1 MGGLV
6 YGRNTEKELYNE
18 HSIGLYDV
26 QNARD
31 LGGYKTIDGRTVKT
45 GLLIRSGR
53 LSNASKEDIHI
64 LKDLYHLN
72 AVVDFRII
80 RERID
85 SPDVKIDG
93 VTYYTLPLVDDKSLM
108 VGGVHKRSANNQN
121 PLSYFIEVIKQG
133 HGKSDMYVKL
143 FKSERFQKGMTSFF
157 QILLNSDGEHS
168 ILWHCAAGKDRAGSA
183 AALTLLALGV
193 DIETVLTDFDLS
205 NIAYNEWIQKR
216 LTQVSRITRDPE
228 ILTVVRSLSG
238 VNVDYM
244 RNAIDSTILD
254 YGNIENYLEVCM
266 NVTKEDIV
274 KLKDMYLE

>member
-1 MGGLV
+1 MEE
-6 YGRNTEKELYNE
+6 TQKKELYNE

-26 QNARD
+26 QNTRD
-31 LGGYKTIDGRTVKT
+31 LGGYKTTDGRTVKT

-93 VTYYTLPLVDDKSLM
+93 VTYYTLPLVDDKSPM

-193 DIETVLTDFDLS
+193 DKETVLTDFDLS

-238 VNVDYM
+238 VNADYM
-244 RNAIDSTILD
+244 RNAIDATILD
-254 YGNIENYLEVCM
+254 YGSIENYLEVCM
-266 NVTKEDIV
+266 NVTKEDIA
-274 KLKDMYLE
+274 KLQDMYLE

>member
-1 MGGLV
+1 MEE
-6 YGRNTEKELYNE
+6 TQKKELYNE

-31 LGGYKTIDGRTVKT
+31 LGGYKTTDGRTVKT

-93 VTYYTLPLVDDKSLM
+93 VTYYTLPLVDDKSPM

-193 DIETVLTDFDLS
+193 DKETVLTDFDLS

-244 RNAIDSTILD
+244 RNAIDATILD
-254 YGNIENYLEVCM
+254 YGSIENYLEVCM
-266 NVTKEDIV
+266 NVTKEDIA
-274 KLKDMYLE
+274 KLQDMYLE

>member
-1 MGGLV
+1 MEE
-6 YGRNTEKELYNE
+6 TQKKELYNE

-93 VTYYTLPLVDDKSLM
+93 VTYYTLPLVDDKSPM

-121 PLSYFIEVIKQG
+121 PLSYFIDVIKQG

-157 QILLNSDGEHS
+157 QILLNSDSEHS

-193 DIETVLTDFDLS
+193 DKETVLTDFDLS

-244 RNAIDSTILD
+244 RNAIDATILD
-254 YGNIENYLEVCM
+254 YGSIENYLEVCM

>member
-1 MGGLV
+1 MEE
-6 YGRNTEKELYNE
+6 TQKKELYNE

-26 QNARD
+26 QNTRD
-31 LGGYKTIDGRTVKT
+31 LGGYKTTDGRTVKT

-64 LKDLYHLN
+64 LKELYHLN

-93 VTYYTLPLVDDKSLM
+93 VTYYTLPLVDDKSPM

-121 PLSYFIEVIKQG
+121 PLSYFIEVIKSG

-157 QILLNSDGEHS
+157 QILLNNDGEHS

-193 DIETVLTDFDLS
+193 DKDTVLTDFDLS

-238 VNVDYM
+238 VNADYM
-244 RNAIDSTILD
+244 RNAIDATILD
-254 YGNIENYLEVCM
+254 YGSIENYLEVCM
-266 NVTKEDIV
+266 NVTKEDIA
-274 KLKDMYLE
+274 KLQDMYLE

>member
-1 MGGLV
+1 MEE
-6 YGRNTEKELYNE
+6 TQKKELYNE

-31 LGGYKTIDGRTVKT
+31 LGGYKTTDGRTVKS

-93 VTYYTLPLVDDKSLM
+93 VTYYTLPLVDDKSPM

-157 QILLNSDGEHS
+157 QILLNNDGEHS

-193 DIETVLTDFDLS
+193 DKETVLTDFDLS

-244 RNAIDSTILD
+244 RNAIDATILD
-254 YGNIENYLEVCM
+254 YGSIENYLEVCM

>member
-1 MGGLV
+1 MV
-6 YGRNTEKELYNE
+6 VTQKIELFNE

-26 QNARD
+26 QNALD

-93 VTYYTLPLVDDKSLM
+93 VTYYTLPLVDDKSPM

-121 PLSYFIEVIKQG
+121 PLSYFIDVIKQG

-193 DIETVLTDFDLS
+193 DKETVLTDFDLS

-244 RNAIDSTILD
+244 RNAIDATILD
-254 YGNIENYLEVCM
+254 YGSIENYLEVCM

>member
-1 MGGLV
+1 MEE
-6 YGRNTEKELYNE
+6 TQKKELYNE

-64 LKDLYHLN
+64 LKDLYHLY

-93 VTYYTLPLVDDKSLM
+93 VTYYTLPLVDDKSPM

-121 PLSYFIEVIKQG
+121 PLSYFIDVIKQG

-193 DIETVLTDFDLS
+193 DKETVLTDFDLS

-238 VNVDYM
+238 VNADYM
-244 RNAIDSTILD
+244 RNAIDATILD
-254 YGNIENYLEVCM
+254 YGSIENYLEVCM

>member
-1 MGGLV
+1 MEE
-6 YGRNTEKELYNE
+6 TQKKELYNE

-26 QNARD
+26 QYARD
-31 LGGYKTIDGRTVKT
+31 LGGYKTTDGRTVKT

-93 VTYYTLPLVDDKSLM
+93 VTYYTLPLVDDKSPM

-121 PLSYFIEVIKQG
+121 PLSYFIDVIKQG

-193 DIETVLTDFDLS
+193 DKETVLTDFDLS

-244 RNAIDSTILD
+244 RNAIDATILD
-254 YGNIENYLEVCM
+254 YGSIENYLEVCM

>member
-1 MGGLV
+1 MEE
-6 YGRNTEKELYNE
+6 TQKKELYNE

-31 LGGYKTIDGRTVKT
+31 LGGYKTTDGRTVKT

-93 VTYYTLPLVDDKSLM
+93 VTYYTLPLVDDKSPM

-157 QILLNSDGEHS
+157 QILLNNDGEHS

-193 DIETVLTDFDLS
+193 DKDTVLTDFDLS

-238 VNVDYM
+238 VNADYM
-244 RNAIDSTILD
+244 RNAIDATILD
-254 YGNIENYLEVCM
+254 YGSIENYLEVCM
-266 NVTKEDIV
+266 NVTKKDIA
-274 KLKDMYLE
+274 KLQDMYLE

>member
-1 MGGLV
+1 MEE
-6 YGRNTEKELYNE
+6 TQKKELYNE

-93 VTYYTLPLVDDKSLM
+93 VTYYTLPLVDDKSPM

-121 PLSYFIEVIKQG
+121 PLSYFIDVIKQG

-193 DIETVLTDFDLS
+193 DKETVLTDFDLS

-244 RNAIDSTILD
+244 RNAIDATILD
-254 YGNIENYLEVCM
+254 YGSIENYLEVCM
-266 NVTKEDIV
+266 NVTKEDIA

>member
-1 MGGLV
+1 MEE
-6 YGRNTEKELYNE
+6 TQKKELYNE

-64 LKDLYHLN
+64 LKDLYHLY

-93 VTYYTLPLVDDKSLM
+93 VTYYTLPLVDDKSPM

-121 PLSYFIEVIKQG
+121 PLSYFIDVIKQG

-193 DIETVLTDFDLS
+193 DKETVLTDFDLS

-244 RNAIDSTILD
+244 RNAIDATILD

>member
-1 MGGLV
+1 MEE
-6 YGRNTEKELYNE
+6 TQKKELYNE

-26 QNARD
+26 QNTRD
-31 LGGYKTIDGRTVKT
+31 LGGYKTTDGRTVKT

-93 VTYYTLPLVDDKSLM
+93 VTYYTLPLVDDKSPM

-121 PLSYFIEVIKQG
+121 PLSYFIDVIKQG

-193 DIETVLTDFDLS
+193 DKDTVLTDFDLS

-238 VNVDYM
+238 VNADYM
-244 RNAIDSTILD
+244 RNAIDATILD
-254 YGNIENYLEVCM
+254 YGSIENYLEVCM
-266 NVTKEDIV
+266 NVTKEDIA
-274 KLKDMYLE
+274 KLQDMYLE

>member
-1 MGGLV
+1 MEE
-6 YGRNTEKELYNE
+6 TQKKELYNE

-31 LGGYKTIDGRTVKT
+31 LGGYKTTDGRTVKT

-72 AVVDFRII
+72 AVVYFRII

-93 VTYYTLPLVDDKSLM
+93 VTYYTLPLVDDKSPM

-121 PLSYFIEVIKQG
+121 PLSYFIDVIKQG

-193 DIETVLTDFDLS
+193 DKETVLTDFDLS

-244 RNAIDSTILD
+244 RNAIDATILD
-254 YGNIENYLEVCM
+254 YGSIENYLEVCM

>member
-1 MGGLV
+1 MEE
-6 YGRNTEKELYNE
+6 TQKKELYNE

-93 VTYYTLPLVDDKSLM
+93 VTYYTLPLVDDKSPM

-157 QILLNSDGEHS
+157 QILLNNDGEHS

-238 VNVDYM
+238 VNADYM
-244 RNAIDSTILD
+244 RNAIDATILD
-254 YGNIENYLEVCM
+254 YGSIENYLEVCM

>member
-1 MGGLV
+1 MEE
-6 YGRNTEKELYNE
+6 TQKKELYNE

-31 LGGYKTIDGRTVKT
+31 LGGYKTTDGRTVKT

-64 LKDLYHLN
+64 LKELYHLN

-93 VTYYTLPLVDDKSLM
+93 VTYYTLPLVDDKSPM

-157 QILLNSDGEHS
+157 QILLNNDGEHS

-193 DIETVLTDFDLS
+193 DKETVLTDFDLS

-238 VNVDYM
+238 VNADYM
-244 RNAIDSTILD
+244 RNAIDATILD
-254 YGNIENYLEVCM
+254 YGSIENYLEVCM
-266 NVTKEDIV
+266 NVTKKDIA
-274 KLKDMYLE
+274 KLQDMYLE

>member
-1 MGGLV
+1 MEE
-6 YGRNTEKELYNE
+6 TQKKELYNE

-93 VTYYTLPLVDDKSLM
+93 VTYYTLPLVDDKSPM

-121 PLSYFIEVIKQG
+121 PLSFFIDVIKQG

-157 QILLNSDGEHS
+157 QILLNSDGKHS

-244 RNAIDSTILD
+244 RNAIDATILD
-254 YGNIENYLEVCM
+254 YGSIENYLEVCM

>member
-1 MGGLV
+1 MEE
-6 YGRNTEKELYNE
+6 TQKKELYNE

-93 VTYYTLPLVDDKSLM
+93 VTYYTLPLVDDKSPM

-121 PLSYFIEVIKQG
+121 PLSYFIDIIKQG

-244 RNAIDSTILD
+244 RNAIDATILD
-254 YGNIENYLEVCM
+254 YGSIENYLEVCM

>member
-1 MGGLV
+1 MEE
-6 YGRNTEKELYNE
+6 TQKKELYNE

-93 VTYYTLPLVDDKSLM
+93 VTYYTLPLVDDKSPM

-121 PLSYFIEVIKQG
+121 PLSYFIDVIKQG

-183 AALTLLALGV
+183 AALILLALGV
-193 DIETVLTDFDLS
+193 DKETVLTDFDLS

-238 VNVDYM
+238 VNADYM
-244 RNAIDSTILD
+244 RNAIDATILD
-254 YGNIENYLEVCM
+254 YGSIENYLEVCM

>member
-1 MGGLV
+1 MEE
-6 YGRNTEKELYNE
+6 TQKKELYNE

-26 QNARD
+26 QNTRD
-31 LGGYKTIDGRTVKT
+31 LGGYKTTDGRTVKT

-93 VTYYTLPLVDDKSLM
+93 VTYYTLPLVDDKSPM

-157 QILLNSDGEHS
+157 QILLNNDGEHS

-193 DIETVLTDFDLS
+193 DKETVLTDFDLS

-238 VNVDYM
+238 VNADYM
-244 RNAIDSTILD
+244 RNAIDATILD
-254 YGNIENYLEVCM
+254 YGSIENYLEVCM
-266 NVTKEDIV
+266 NVTKKDIA
-274 KLKDMYLE
+274 KLQDMYLE

>member
-1 MGGLV
+1 MEE
-6 YGRNTEKELYNE
+6 TQKKELYNE

-45 GLLIRSGR
+45 GLLIRSER

-93 VTYYTLPLVDDKSLM
+93 VTYYTLPLVDDKSPM

-193 DIETVLTDFDLS
+193 DKETVLTDFDLS

-244 RNAIDSTILD
+244 RNAIDATILD
-254 YGNIENYLEVCM
+254 YGSIENYLEVCM
-266 NVTKEDIV
+266 NVTKEDIA

>member
-1 MGGLV
+1 MEE
-6 YGRNTEKELYNE
+6 TQKKELYNE

-31 LGGYKTIDGRTVKT
+31 LGGYKTTDGRTVKT

-93 VTYYTLPLVDDKSLM
+93 VTYYTLPLVDDKSPM

-121 PLSYFIEVIKQG
+121 PLSYFIDVIKQG

-193 DIETVLTDFDLS
+193 DKETVLTDFDLS

-244 RNAIDSTILD
+244 RNAIDATILD
-254 YGNIENYLEVCM
+254 YGSIENYLEVCM
-266 NVTKEDIV
+266 NVTKEDIA

>member
-1 MGGLV
+1 MEE
-6 YGRNTEKELYNE
+6 TQKKELYNE

-31 LGGYKTIDGRTVKT
+31 LGGYKTTDGRTVKT

-93 VTYYTLPLVDDKSLM
+93 VTYYTLPLVDDKSPI

-157 QILLNSDGEHS
+157 QILLNNDGEHS

-193 DIETVLTDFDLS
+193 DKDTVLTDFDLS

-238 VNVDYM
+238 VNADYM
-244 RNAIDSTILD
+244 RNAIDATILD
-254 YGNIENYLEVCM
+254 YGSIENYLEVCM
-266 NVTKEDIV
+266 NVTKKDIA
-274 KLKDMYLE
+274 KLQDMYLE

>member
-1 MGGLV
+1 MEE
-6 YGRNTEKELYNE
+6 TQKKELYNE

-93 VTYYTLPLVDDKSLM
+93 VTYYTLPLVDDKSPM

-193 DIETVLTDFDLS
+193 DKETVLTDFDLS

-244 RNAIDSTILD
+244 RNAIDATILD
-254 YGNIENYLEVCM
+254 YGSIENYLEVCM
-266 NVTKEDIV
+266 NVTKEDIA
-274 KLKDMYLE
+274 KLQDMYLE

>member
-1 MGGLV
+1 MEE
-6 YGRNTEKELYNE
+6 TQKKELYNE

-93 VTYYTLPLVDDKSLM
+93 VTYYTLPLVDDKSPM

-121 PLSYFIEVIKQG
+121 PLSYFIDVIKQG

-193 DIETVLTDFDLS
+193 DKETVLTDFDLS

-244 RNAIDSTILD
+244 RNAIDATILD

>member
-1 MGGLV
+1 MEE
-6 YGRNTEKELYNE
+6 TQKKELYNE

-26 QNARD
+26 QNTRD
-31 LGGYKTIDGRTVKT
+31 LGGYKTTDGRTVKT

-93 VTYYTLPLVDDKSLM
+93 VTYYTLPLVDDKSPM

-121 PLSYFIEVIKQG
+121 PLSYFIDVIKQG

-193 DIETVLTDFDLS
+193 DKETVLTDFDLS
-205 NIAYNEWIQKR
+205 NSAYNEWIQKR

-244 RNAIDSTILD
+244 RNAIDAIILD
-254 YGNIENYLEVCM
+254 YGSIENYLEVCM

>member
-1 MGGLV
+1 MEE
-6 YGRNTEKELYNE
+6 TQKKELYNE

-26 QNARD
+26 QNSRD
-31 LGGYKTIDGRTVKT
+31 LGGYKTTDGRTVKT

-93 VTYYTLPLVDDKSLM
+93 VTYYTLPLVDDKSPM

-121 PLSYFIEVIKQG
+121 PLSYFIDVIKQG

-193 DIETVLTDFDLS
+193 DKETVLTDFDLS

-244 RNAIDSTILD
+244 RNAIDATILD
-254 YGNIENYLEVCM
+254 YGSIENYLEVCM

>member
-1 MGGLV
+1 MEE
-6 YGRNTEKELYNE
+6 TQKKELYNE

-31 LGGYKTIDGRTVKT
+31 LGGYKTTDGRTVKT

-93 VTYYTLPLVDDKSLM
+93 VTYYTLPLVDDKSPM

-244 RNAIDSTILD
+244 RNAIDATILD

>member
-1 MGGLV
+1 MEE
-6 YGRNTEKELYNE
+6 TQKKELYNE

-93 VTYYTLPLVDDKSLM
+93 VTYYTLPLVDDKSSM
-108 VGGVHKRSANNQN
+108 VGGVHKRSVNNQN
-121 PLSYFIEVIKQG
+121 PLSYFIDVIKQG

-193 DIETVLTDFDLS
+193 DKETVLTDFDLS

-244 RNAIDSTILD
+244 RNAIDATILD
-254 YGNIENYLEVCM
+254 YGSIENYLEVCM

>member
-1 MGGLV
+1 MEE
-6 YGRNTEKELYNE
+6 TQKKELYNE

-45 GLLIRSGR
+45 GLLIRSVR

-93 VTYYTLPLVDDKSLM
+93 VTYYTLPLVDDKSPM

-121 PLSYFIEVIKQG
+121 PLSYFIDVIKQG

-193 DIETVLTDFDLS
+193 DKETVLTDFDLS

-244 RNAIDSTILD
+244 RNAIDATILD
-254 YGNIENYLEVCM
+254 YGSIENYLEVCM

>member
-1 MGGLV
+1 MEE
-6 YGRNTEKELYNE
+6 TQKKELYNE

-31 LGGYKTIDGRTVKT
+31 LGGYKTTDGRTVKT

-72 AVVDFRII
+72 AVLDFRII

-93 VTYYTLPLVDDKSLM
+93 VTYYTLPLVDDKSPM

-157 QILLNSDGEHS
+157 QILLNNDGEHS

-193 DIETVLTDFDLS
+193 DKETVLTDFDLS

-238 VNVDYM
+238 VNADYM
-244 RNAIDSTILD
+244 RNAIDATILD
-254 YGNIENYLEVCM
+254 YGSIENYLEVCM

-274 KLKDMYLE
+274 KLQDMYLE

>member
-1 MGGLV
+1 MEE
-6 YGRNTEKELYNE
+6 TQKKELYNE

-93 VTYYTLPLVDDKSLM
+93 VTYYTLPLVDDKSPM

-121 PLSYFIEVIKQG
+121 PLSYFIDVIKQG

-193 DIETVLTDFDLS
+193 DKETVLTDFDLS

-244 RNAIDSTILD
+244 RNAIDATILD
-254 YGNIENYLEVCM
+254 YGSIENYLEVCM
-266 NVTKEDIV
+266 NVTKEDIA
-274 KLKDMYLE
+274 KLQDMYLE

>member
-1 MGGLV
+1 MEE
-6 YGRNTEKELYNE
+6 TQKKELYNE

-93 VTYYTLPLVDDKSLM
+93 VTYYTLPLVDDKSPM

-121 PLSYFIEVIKQG
+121 PLSYFIDVIKQG

-183 AALTLLALGV
+183 GALTLLALGV
-193 DIETVLTDFDLS
+193 DKETVLTDFDLS

-244 RNAIDSTILD
+244 RNAIDATILD
-254 YGNIENYLEVCM
+254 YGSIENYLEVCM

>member
-1 MGGLV
+1 MEE
-6 YGRNTEKELYNE
+6 TQKKELYNE

-93 VTYYTLPLVDDKSLM
+93 VTYYTLPLVDDKSPM

-157 QILLNSDGEHS
+157 QILLNNDGEHS

-193 DIETVLTDFDLS
+193 DKETVLTDFDLS

-238 VNVDYM
+238 VNADYM
-244 RNAIDSTILD
+244 RNAIDATILD
-254 YGNIENYLEVCM
+254 YGSIENYLEVCM

>member
-1 MGGLV
+1 MEE
-6 YGRNTEKELYNE
+6 TQKKELYNE

-31 LGGYKTIDGRTVKT
+31 LGGYKTTDGRTVKT

-93 VTYYTLPLVDDKSLM
+93 VTYYTLPLVDDKSPM

-121 PLSYFIEVIKQG
+121 PLSYFIDVIKQG

-157 QILLNSDGEHS
+157 QILLNNDSEHS

-193 DIETVLTDFDLS
+193 DKETVLTDFDLS

-238 VNVDYM
+238 VNADYM
-244 RNAIDSTILD
+244 RNAIDATILD
-254 YGNIENYLEVCM
+254 YGSIENYLEVCM
-266 NVTKEDIV
+266 NVTKEDIA

>member
-1 MGGLV
+1 MEE
-6 YGRNTEKELYNE
+6 TQKKELYNE

-31 LGGYKTIDGRTVKT
+31 LGGYKTTDGRTVKT

-93 VTYYTLPLVDDKSLM
+93 VTYYTLPLVDDKSPM

-121 PLSYFIEVIKQG
+121 PLSYFIDVIKQG

-193 DIETVLTDFDLS
+193 DKETVLTDFDLS

-244 RNAIDSTILD
+244 RNAIDATILD

>member
-1 MGGLV
+1 MEE
-6 YGRNTEKELYNE
+6 TQKKELYNE

-93 VTYYTLPLVDDKSLM
+93 VTYYTLPLVDDKSPM

-121 PLSYFIEVIKQG
+121 PLSYFIDVIKQG

-157 QILLNSDGEHS
+157 QILLNNDGEHS

-183 AALTLLALGV
+183 AALTLLTLGV
-193 DIETVLTDFDLS
+193 DKETVLTDFDLS

-244 RNAIDSTILD
+244 RNAIDATILD
-254 YGNIENYLEVCM
+254 YGSIENYLEVCM

>member
-1 MGGLV
+1 MEE
-6 YGRNTEKELYNE
+6 TQKKELYNE

-93 VTYYTLPLVDDKSLM
+93 VTYYTLPLVDDKSPM
-108 VGGVHKRSANNQN
+108 VGGVHKRSVNNQN
-121 PLSYFIEVIKQG
+121 PLSYFIDVIKQG

-157 QILLNSDGEHS
+157 QILLNNDGEHS

-183 AALTLLALGV
+183 ATLTLLALGV
-193 DIETVLTDFDLS
+193 DKETVLTDFDLS

-228 ILTVVRSLSG
+228 VLTVVRSLSG

-244 RNAIDSTILD
+244 RNAIDATILD
-254 YGNIENYLEVCM
+254 YGSIENYLEVCM

>member
-1 MGGLV
+1 MEE
-6 YGRNTEKELYNE
+6 TQKKELYNE

-31 LGGYKTIDGRTVKT
+31 LGGYKTTDGRIVKT

-93 VTYYTLPLVDDKSLM
+93 VTYYTLPLVDDKSPM

-121 PLSYFIEVIKQG
+121 PLSYFIDVIKQG

-157 QILLNSDGEHS
+157 QILLNNDGEHS

-193 DIETVLTDFDLS
+193 DKETVLTDFDLS

-238 VNVDYM
+238 VNADYM
-244 RNAIDSTILD
+244 QNAIDATILD
-254 YGNIENYLEVCM
+254 YGSIENYLEVCM
-266 NVTKEDIV
+266 NVTKEDIA
-274 KLKDMYLE
+274 KLQDMYLE

>member
-1 MGGLV
+1 MEE
-6 YGRNTEKELYNE
+6 TQKKELYNE

-72 AVVDFRII
+72 PVVDFRII

-93 VTYYTLPLVDDKSLM
+93 VTYYTLPLVDDKSPM

-121 PLSYFIEVIKQG
+121 PLSYFIDVIKQG

-193 DIETVLTDFDLS
+193 DKETVLTDFDLS

-244 RNAIDSTILD
+244 RNAIDATILD
-254 YGNIENYLEVCM
+254 YGSIENYLEVCM